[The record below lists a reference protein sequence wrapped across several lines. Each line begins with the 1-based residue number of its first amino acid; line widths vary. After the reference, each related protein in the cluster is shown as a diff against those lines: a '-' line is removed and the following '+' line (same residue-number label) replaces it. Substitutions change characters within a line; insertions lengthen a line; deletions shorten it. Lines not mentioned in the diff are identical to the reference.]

1 MPDYTDRMAESGPEL
16 SSLRQI
22 RPEGIFV
29 GRGREMAELEA
40 ALDDV
45 LSGQGRFVMLS
56 GEPGIGKTRTAQEFA
71 SHAGD
76 QDAHVLWGRCYEDR
90 GAPPYWRFI
99 A

>member
-1 MPDYTDRMAESGPEL
+1 
-16 SSLRQI
+16 
-22 RPEGIFV
+22 
-29 GRGREMAELEA
+29 MAELEA

-76 QDAHVLWGRCYEDR
+76 QDAHVLRGPVLRRQRCTALLAVYCVIRNRYVLFYQRFRAFLWWILPKTAEK
-90 GAPPYWRFI
+90 APNGT
-99 A
+99 